1 MRSRIA
7 LVIAFVSLIVALGV
21 GWFAETQYQQL
32 VATTG
37 LIVPAIEIPP
47 YTVVAPGMFKVR
59 SFPAP
64 MANENIYHNASE
76 LSGKIS
82 TTALKPDQLV
92 YRDQLVPLKQ
102 FRYTD
107 DERLEIISFPIKP
120 EQAVGGQIKAGQR
133 INLYRIVLQA
143 TPNQAVVTS
152 PDPKVWLAAQ
162 GAGIEVLES
171 DVLVVDVR
179 STQGTPIVSPPKV
192 QSQRDFQSRTSEMT
206 TYESADTNS
215 SNSNRPLTIITV
227 AVPPDVAKDI
237 LRSTGESQ
245 IASRYLLWVSLA
257 PIVKSR

>member
-1 MRSRIA
+1 MRNRLA
-7 LVIAFVSLIVALGV
+7 LLIAFVSLIVALGV

-32 VATTG
+32 VATTE
-37 LIVPAIEIPP
+37 LVVPAIEIPP
-47 YTVVAPGMFKVR
+47 YTVVSPSMFKVR

-64 MANENIYHNASE
+64 MAREAVYRDASE
-76 LSGKIS
+76 LTGKIS
-82 TTALKPDQLV
+82 TITLKPDQLV

-120 EQAVGGQIKAGQR
+120 EQAVGGQIKVGQR

-162 GAGIEVLES
+162 GAGIEILES

-179 STQGTPIVSPPKV
+179 STQGSPMVSPPKV
-192 QSQRDFQSRTSEMT
+192 QSKTSEVT
-206 TYESADTNS
+206 TYETADTSS
-215 SNSNRPLTIITV
+215 SNTNRPLTIITV
-227 AVPPDVAKDI
+227 AVAPDVAKDI
-237 LRSTGESQ
+237 LRLAGESQ
-245 IASRYLLWVSLA
+245 VASRYLLWLSLA
-257 PIVKSR
+257 PIVKSK